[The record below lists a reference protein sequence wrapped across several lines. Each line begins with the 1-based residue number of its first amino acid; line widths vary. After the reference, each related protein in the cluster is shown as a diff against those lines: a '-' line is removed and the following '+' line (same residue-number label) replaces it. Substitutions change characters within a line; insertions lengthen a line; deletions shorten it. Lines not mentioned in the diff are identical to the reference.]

1 MLATLLAALD
11 QTIVATALPQ
21 IVADL
26 DGFEHLS
33 WVVTAYLVTVIVTVP
48 LYGKLSDLYGRRRL
62 LVVSISIFLIG
73 SALCGVAQS
82 MEQLVAFRALQ
93 GLGAGGL
100 IPLSQAA
107 VADLFAPRER
117 GRYQGYI
124 SGMWASAAVA
134 GPLVGGTLTDLAS
147 WRLIFYVNLPLGL
160 VALLVVVRTMPAS
173 RRPGTHRIDY
183 TGAVTLAAAITCL
196 LLACAWGGTTFPW
209 TSAEVVGTAA
219 ACVVL
224 LGLFGVIERRAS
236 EPMLPLGLFSIKT
249 IAVSSAA
256 AFVIGAVLFA
266 VTIYIPVFAQGVLGA
281 SATTSGVILIPL
293 SLGWTTASIV
303 SGQLIARTGR
313 YRVFPILGSTLL
325 VIGSLLLT
333 QLEPGTSRLALAAQL
348 AIIGAGMGVMFQTYV
363 LASQSA
369 VAVDR
374 VGVATSTL
382 HFFRSIGGSLAV
394 AALGAVV
401 TARLATELPERLGAS
416 AAALDPER
424 LLRSDARIPAPLID
438 ETRAALASSIDT
450 AFLIVVALAAI
461 ALVLSLAL
469 DERPLRRS
477 LAPSSPIPTG
487 NTACVEPS

>member
-1 MLATLLAALD
+1 
-11 QTIVATALPQ
+11 
-21 IVADL
+21 
-26 DGFEHLS
+26 
-33 WVVTAYLVTVIVTVP
+33 
-48 LYGKLSDLYGRRRL
+48 
-62 LVVSISIFLIG
+62 
-73 SALCGVAQS
+73 
-82 MEQLVAFRALQ
+82 
-93 GLGAGGL
+93 
-100 IPLSQAA
+100 
-107 VADLFAPRER
+107 
-117 GRYQGYI
+117 
-124 SGMWASAAVA
+124 
-134 GPLVGGTLTDLAS
+134 
-147 WRLIFYVNLPLGL
+147 
-160 VALLVVVRTMPAS
+160 
-173 RRPGTHRIDY
+173 
-183 TGAVTLAAAITCL
+183 
-196 LLACAWGGTTFPW
+196 
-209 TSAEVVGTAA
+209 
-219 ACVVL
+219 
-224 LGLFGVIERRAS
+224 
-236 EPMLPLGLFSIKT
+236 
-249 IAVSSAA
+249 
-256 AFVIGAVLFA
+256 
-266 VTIYIPVFAQGVLGA
+266 
-281 SATTSGVILIPL
+281 VILIPL

-477 LAPSSPIPTG
+477 LAPSSPIPAG
-487 NTACVEPS
+487 ETACVEPS